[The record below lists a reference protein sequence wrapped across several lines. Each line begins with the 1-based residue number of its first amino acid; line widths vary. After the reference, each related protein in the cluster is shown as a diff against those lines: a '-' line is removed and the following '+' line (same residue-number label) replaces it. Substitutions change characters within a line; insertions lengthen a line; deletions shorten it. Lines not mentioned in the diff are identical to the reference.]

1 MTEETLFYEGSGVD
15 TVFLHSS
22 LAHEGLI
29 MLILHIQGEAWRG
42 DIKTERGGGGG
53 GETEGDRETEGR
65 TERKTD
71 RRTETDRQRDKERDR
86 GNPNSKTLF
95 SKEYSFG

>member
-1 MTEETLFYEGSGVD
+1 M
-15 TVFLHSS
+15 
-22 LAHEGLI
+22 
-29 MLILHIQGEAWRG
+29 ILHIQGKAWRG

-53 GETEGDRETEGR
+53 VDRDRGRQGDRRKEG
-65 TERKTD
+65 EK
-71 RRTETDRQRDKERDR
+71 DRQKERDR